1 MNYATP
7 ADILNACAD
16 YFGIPIS
23 TILGDC
29 RAPDVVLVR
38 RAVASLARQMTT
50 ASFPEIARVASRSC
64 SHASVIQRIV
74 AWRNAA
80 PSIRDDTERFVRG
93 WLTARGLKAFDRPQ
107 VGGWQAVDFIRRMDK
122 LSGPHHWDR
131 QEQHAA

>member
-23 TILGDC
+23 TILGDS

-38 RAVASLARQMTT
+38 RAIASLARQMTT

-93 WLTARGLKAFDRPQ
+93 WLTARGIQPFDRPQ
-107 VGGWQAVDFIRRMDK
+107 VGGWQGLDFIRRMDALGENRK
-122 LSGPHHWDR
+122 
-131 QEQHAA
+131 QHAA